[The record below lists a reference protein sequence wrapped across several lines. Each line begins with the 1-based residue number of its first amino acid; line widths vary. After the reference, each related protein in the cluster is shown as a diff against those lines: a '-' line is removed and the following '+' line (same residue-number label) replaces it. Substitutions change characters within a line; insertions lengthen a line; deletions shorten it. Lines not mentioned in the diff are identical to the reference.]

1 MKHSFYIKLVVVL
14 VCLMFAPL
22 LTAYGYNADPKNES
36 SIAEQQQFINNQLDM
51 LGVETIEQY
60 WERLH
65 ADYEQYF
72 TNYDLPRFNDL
83 LFSNGEKLSISKVLL
98 ALFKFLVYEIVH
110 NGKLLVI
117 ILMLSIFSMLLE
129 TLQNAFERQAIS
141 KIAYS
146 VTYMV
151 LVLIAINSFTVAI
164 TYAKDAIEQMISFML
179 AMIPLL
185 LTLLASLGGVV
196 TVSIL
201 HPIIIFMIQ
210 IVGSII
216 YYIVFPLLFFSAVLH
231 IVSAITDKFKVSQL
245 ATMLRNIAITVLGVV
260 LTIFLGVISIQGAT
274 SSVTDGLALKTAKYI
289 TGNFVPVVGKMF
301 SDAAD
306 TVISTSLIAK
316 NAIGIVGVLVLI
328 FIAAFP
334 ALKIAAI
341 ALIYNV
347 TGAILQPLGNSPI
360 TQCLQVIGKTLLY
373 VFAALLVVSFM
384 FFLAITIII
393 TAGNTSVMIR

>member
-1 MKHSFYIKLVVVL
+1 MQINTLSKFLIAFITIVNLFIFNVYAKEE
-14 VCLMFAPL
+14 
-22 LTAYGYNADPKNES
+22 DPSS
-36 SIAEQQQFINNQLDM
+36 SIGTSINQEIDFLET
-51 LGVETIEQY
+51 ETIEQY
-60 WERLH
+60 WENLYG
-65 ADYEQYF
+65 DYEQYF
-72 TNYDLPRFNDL
+72 TNNDLPRFNEL
-83 LFSNGEKLSISKVLL
+83 LFSKSERLSIGSTLL

-110 NGKLLVI
+110 NGKLLI
-117 ILMLSIFSMLLE
+117 IIMMLSIFSMMLE
-129 TLQNAFERQAIS
+129 TLQTAFERQTIS
-141 KIAYS
+141 KVAYS
-146 VTYMV
+146 ITYMV
-151 LVLIAINSFTVAI
+151 LVLIAVNSFTVAI

-201 HPIIIFMIQ
+201 HPVIIFMIHV
-210 IVGSII
+210 VGTII

-231 IVSAITDKFKVSQL
+231 IVSAITDKFKVTQL
-245 ATMLRNIAITVLGVV
+245 ATMLKNVAITVLGIV
-260 LTIFLGVISIQGAT
+260 LTVFLGVISIQGAT
-274 SSVTDGLALKTAKYI
+274 SSVTDGLTLRTAKYV

-316 NAIGIVGVLVLI
+316 NAIGIVGVIVLL

-334 ALKIAAI
+334 ALKIVAL
-341 ALIYNV
+341 ALIYNIS
-347 TGAILQPLGNSPI
+347 GAMMQPLGNSPI
-360 TQCLQVIGKTLLY
+360 TKCLQLIGKTLLY

-393 TAGNTSVMIR
+393 TAGNASVMMR